1 MKHKK
6 WRFLMDR
13 LSSLS
18 RLEEGSLPEA
28 AGTSSVYRTTSS
40 LSTASQQGQD
50 VPSRDSLREAAAT
63 LRENL
68 GTLQKAL
75 QGLREQMEE
84 LQDVAAVNQ
93 GKIPDVNALVQE
105 VLDQKEES
113 T

>member
-1 MKHKK
+1 MEV
-6 WRFLMDR
+6 LDGPAQ
-13 LSSLS
+13 LSVPFG
-18 RLEEGSLPEA
+18 RGLPEDV
-28 AGTSSVYRTTSS
+28 GTSSVYRTTSS

-50 VPSRDSLREAAAT
+50 IPSGDSLREAAAT

-68 GTLQKAL
+68 GTLQEAL
-75 QGLREQMEE
+75 QGLRERMEE